1 MTGTVFTVG
10 HSTHT
15 LERFIA
21 LLQKHGITAIG
32 DVRSKPYSRM
42 NPQFNREE
50 LKAALRE
57 REIAYVFLGKELGAR
72 SDDASCYH
80 DGKVQYNRLAETALF
95 QHGMNRLKEGAAKYR
110 IALMCAE
117 KEPLDCHRTI
127 LVARHIISMGLD
139 VKHILGN
146 GELEEHAEALGRL
159 VRQLHLPEGDMFS
172 KQDEV
177 FQEAYRLQGER
188 IAFSPG
194 EPMAAAETVRG
205 ASR

>member
-1 MTGTVFTVG
+1 MMGTVFTVG

-15 LERFIA
+15 LERFIW
-21 LLQKHGITAIG
+21 LLEEHGITAIG

-57 REIAYVFLGKELGAR
+57 RGIAYVFLGKELGAR
-72 SDDASCYH
+72 SDDDSCYR
-80 DGKVQYNRLAETALF
+80 DGKVQYDRLAATALF
-95 QHGMNRLKEGAAKYR
+95 QQGLNRVKEGAAKYR

-127 LVARHIISMGLD
+127 LVARQIISMGLD

-146 GELEEHAEALGRL
+146 GQLEEHAESLSRL
-159 VRQLHLPEGDMFS
+159 VRQLHLPESDMFS
-172 KQDEV
+172 KQGDV

-194 EPMAAAETVRG
+194 EPTAAPQAVRS
-205 ASR
+205 AS